1 MELVRL
7 FWRELCTDL
16 FRSKNEISPGHR
28 LEFRLNFCPSGALT
42 WSQAV
47 VLAARNVIKH
57 THLPFIVTQCE
68 LSSLCSAK
76 GDNKIP
82 TDIWLTEW
90 FSSLFLKVVM
100 WGVCLLACPVCEI
113 RLIVANEE
121 YPLKSFLY
129 RWLSQWPDFLL
140 LLSYRIITSFAL
152 VLVFFI
158 MMVIFNQLIPL
169 YFGRS
174 FTWGALYAA
183 LVLLSSLT
191 GRG

>member
-47 VLAARNVIKH
+47 VLAARNVLKH

-121 YPLKSFLY
+121 YPLKLFLY
-129 RWLSQWPDFLL
+129 RRLSQWPDF
-140 LLSYRIITSFAL
+140 FAATFIQNYHQFCSGIG
-152 VLVFFI
+152 FFYHDGD
-158 MMVIFNQLIPL
+158 F
-169 YFGRS
+169 
-174 FTWGALYAA
+174 
-183 LVLLSSLT
+183 
-191 GRG
+191 